1 MAAEVQQRRG
11 EEELLILE
19 SGRIMEVEE
28 VVVIMEV
35 DNEVVAIMEVDNEV
49 VVIMEVDNEVVVT
62 FV

>member
-1 MAAEVQQRRG
+1 MAAGVQQRRG

-35 DNEVVAIMEVDNEV
+35 DNEVV
-49 VVIMEVDNEVVVT
+49 VIMEVDNEVVVT